1 MTKPLRTWRAE
12 QLLSTRRLAAEA
24 GTSNKTIV
32 QIENGRQ
39 TPTFAT
45 MAKISRVLEVEPR
58 EVREFALALA
68 ERARESLDALPGT
81 RTPAVTHVVCVSAVP
96 SFLNI
101 ARRLLAEERYAVTSM
116 IGGAVTAD
124 QIGCLQP
131 DLLILDLGV
140 ETQHALDLLRQ
151 LRGIPATRDVPIVGT
166 SRDRRRL
173 EERLAGLGEAGEP
186 SVTLVPFDQ
195 DLRALLAT
203 VAALTD
209 GIDGEDDAT
218 HA

>member
-45 MAKISRVLEVEPR
+45 IAKISRVLEVEPR

-68 ERARESLDALPGT
+68 ERAREAIDTLPAAS
-81 RTPAVTHVVCVSAVP
+81 TPPTTHVLCVSALP
-96 SFLNI
+96 SFLTV
-101 ARRLLAEERYAVTSM
+101 ARRLLATERYAVTSM
-116 IGGAVTAD
+116 IGVAVMVD
-124 QIGCLQP
+124 QIACLHP
-131 DLLILDLGV
+131 DLLVLDLGV
-140 ETQHALDLLRQ
+140 ETRQTLDLMRQ

-166 SRDRRRL
+166 GRDGRRL
-173 EERLAGLGEAGEP
+173 EERVAGLGDVVRQ

-195 DLRALLAT
+195 DLRALLAAA
-203 VAALTD
+203 AALT
-209 GIDGEDDAT
+209 GVQEDAT